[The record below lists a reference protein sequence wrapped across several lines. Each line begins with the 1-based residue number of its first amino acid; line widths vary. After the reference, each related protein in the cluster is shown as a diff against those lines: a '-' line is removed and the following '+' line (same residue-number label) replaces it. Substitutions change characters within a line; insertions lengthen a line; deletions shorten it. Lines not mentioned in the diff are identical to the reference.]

1 MYLVDH
7 NQQVLLLQ
15 TLVLDLLQQQ
25 TLLGIRTLKVFHS
38 QVLEVILIHYLVV

>member
-7 NQQVLLLQ
+7 NQQVSLLL

-25 TLLGIRTLKVFHS
+25 TLLGIRMLKVFHS
-38 QVLEVILIHYLVV
+38 QVLEVTPTH